1 MTTRRLILR
10 SLSHYRWTAVGV
22 LLSAALGTA
31 VLTGALLVGDCVR
44 YGLTHRVELRLG
56 RIQTAVIGGD
66 RFFRQQLAEEL
77 SKRLAVEVV
86 PAIILPAV
94 AINPD
99 TDRRVNQ
106 VQLIGIDNRFF
117 YLGPPKLGAV
127 IPSLADQV
135 SVLLNEALARR
146 LNVRLG
152 DEIVLRV
159 AKPGLLPR
167 DVAMA
172 GPDESSV
179 AFRSSVER
187 VLPADMFGDFNLFA
201 NQAVPLN
208 VFVPISLIADKIGQ
222 PGKANILLCTVPNR
236 DGSVEAALADS
247 IQIEDLGLELRTLP
261 KNQIELRSPRVFLE
275 PPISAAALAAGQ
287 GGAPTLTYFVNEL
300 RVGDRSTPYSMVTA
314 VSPENFPGLFPAE
327 SRDNPIVLN
336 QWLADD
342 LGAKV
347 GDLLTM
353 QYFLV
358 DDARRLVIVAS
369 AFTVTGIV
377 PMDHPALDR
386 DRMPEFP
393 GLADS
398 ENCREW
404 KPGIP
409 LSLDRIR
416 DKDEKYWDDFRGTP
430 KALIPLSVGQS
441 IWQNR
446 FGNLTAVRWPAAGNS
461 PESIAAA
468 IRKSVKP
475 ASIGLTVQ
483 PIREQADAASAGT
496 SSFGGL
502 FLGLSMFLIAS
513 AVVLIALIFVFGLQ
527 QRLSQA
533 GLLVAVGWPASQ
545 VRRVLIAEAA
555 ILCVAGAALGSL
567 AALGYTAVMI
577 AALES
582 VWSGAVAGA
591 TLWFRP
597 TLRSVLI
604 GGGVSIVIGLAA
616 CTLTLR
622 KPLRRPAR
630 ELLAGPGESAAAK
643 PLPGRVSFWL
653 AWISALLLIP
663 LLLFGW
669 LRPDPGLFFGIGSLM
684 LIAAISITYR
694 WLAWVHKQQTS
705 LKQLSQLARR
715 NTTRRKGRSLAV
727 ILLLAIGVFLVVAVG
742 ANRQNPLSTAHL
754 RSSGTGGFA
763 LFAQSA
769 IDLPKDPGTDEARQ
783 FFNLDATAMKD
794 VGIIPMRIREGD
806 DASCL
811 NLNRAQ
817 QPRIYGVDPKSLGD
831 LNAFPFKDAEYVKH
845 PLGEEKSLLL
855 EYDNFWYLLEKDS
868 GPDVIPAIGDY
879 ATVFWALGK
888 RLGDEIAFTDDKGNP
903 IRLRIVAMLN
913 NSILQ
918 GGLIISE
925 ANFIRRFPSVGGY
938 KAFLIDAPADRR
950 TAVADSLSRSLRD
963 YGLEVVPAVER
974 LMSFAAV
981 ENTYLSIF
989 ALLGGLGLVIGTIG
1003 LGFVVWVN
1011 VLQRAG
1017 ELAMM
1022 RAVGF
1027 TRARL
1032 HALLIR
1038 EHVLLVVFGVV
1049 IGAVC
1054 GLVAVLPAVFSAGN
1068 QVPIVTLS
1076 IMVVVIA
1083 AFGLLWVRL
1092 AATAALRGN
1101 LLDSLRNE

>member
-1 MTTRRLILR
+1 MNSRKLIFR
-10 SLSHYRWTAVGV
+10 SLSHYRWTAAGV
-22 LLSAALGTA
+22 LLSAALGTT

-44 YGLTHRVELRLG
+44 YGLTHRVDLRLG

-66 RFFRQQLAEEL
+66 RFFRRQLAEDL
-77 SKRLAVEVV
+77 KQRLVAEVV
-86 PAIILPAV
+86 PAIVLPAV

-106 VQLIGIDNRFF
+106 VQLVGIDNRFF
-117 YLGPPKLGAV
+117 YLGPPKLGTV
-127 IPSLADQV
+127 IPSLPDQV

-146 LNVRLG
+146 LNIRLG

-167 DVAMA
+167 DVALA
-172 GPDESSV
+172 GPDESSI
-179 AFRSSVER
+179 AFRSSVQR
-187 VLPADMFGDFNLFA
+187 VLPVDMFGDFNLFA
-201 NQAVPLN
+201 NQAAPLN

-222 PGKANILLCTVPNR
+222 SGKANILLCTVPNR

-247 IQIEDLGLELRTLP
+247 LRIEDLGLELRTLA
-261 KNQIELRSPRVFLE
+261 NGQIELRSPRVFLE
-275 PPISAAALAAGQ
+275 PPIVNAALAAGKD
-287 GGAPTLTYFVNEL
+287 ASPSLTYFVNDL
-300 RVGDRSTPYSMVTA
+300 RVDDHSTPYSMVTA
-314 VSPENFPGLFPAE
+314 VAPETYLGLFPAE

-358 DDARRLVIVAS
+358 DDARRLVIAGS
-369 AFTVTGIV
+369 AFKVSGVI

-386 DRMPEFP
+386 DHMPEFP

-398 ENCREW
+398 DNCRDW

-409 LSLDRIR
+409 ISLDKIR
-416 DKDEKYWDDFRGTP
+416 DKDEKYWDDYRGTP

-446 FGNLTAVRWPAAGNS
+446 FGNLTAVRWPVAGNS
-461 PESIAAA
+461 IEDLSAA

-475 ASIGLTVQ
+475 ATLGLTVH
-483 PIREQADAASAGT
+483 PIRDQADAASAGT

-513 AVVLIALIFVFGLQ
+513 AIVLIALIFAFGLQ

-555 ILCVAGAALGSL
+555 ILCVAGAALGTI

-577 AALES
+577 AALQS

-591 TLWFRP
+591 TLWFHP

-604 GGGVSIVIGLAA
+604 GGGISIVIGLAA

-630 ELLAGPGESAAAK
+630 ELLAGPIESAISN
-643 PLPGRVSFWL
+643 PTPGRINSWIG
-653 AWISALLLIP
+653 WISALVVIP
-663 LLLFGW
+663 MLLFGW
-669 LRPDPGLFFGIGSLM
+669 IRPDPGLFFGIGSLIM
-684 LIAAISITYR
+684 IAAISFAYR

-705 LKQLSQLARR
+705 LTQLSQLARR
-715 NTTRRKGRSLAV
+715 NTTRRKSRSLAV
-727 ILLLAIGVFLVVAVG
+727 ILLLAVGVFLVVAVG
-742 ANRQNPLSTAHL
+742 ANRQNPLATAHL

-769 IDLPKDPGTDEARQ
+769 IDLPKDPGTDEGRQ
-783 FFNLDATAMKD
+783 FFNLDAAAMND
-794 VGIIPMRIREGD
+794 VSIIPMRVREGD

-817 QPRIYGVDPKSLGD
+817 QPRICGVDPKRLTD
-831 LNAFPFKDAEYVKH
+831 LNAFTFKDAQDVK
-845 PLGEEKSLLL
+845 PAGGEEKTVLLKH
-855 EYDNFWYLLEKDS
+855 DTFWHLLDS
-868 GPDVIPAIGDY
+868 DPGPNVIPAVGDY
-879 ATVFWALGK
+879 ATIFWALGK
-888 RLGDEIAFTDDKGNP
+888 KLGDEIGFTDDKGNP
-903 IRLRIVAMLN
+903 VRLRIVGMLN

-938 KAFLIDAPADRR
+938 KAFLIDTPPDRR
-950 TAVADSLSRSLRD
+950 TAVADALSRSLRD
-963 YGLEVVPAVER
+963 YGLEIEPAVDR
-974 LMSFAAV
+974 LAMFAAV

-989 ALLGGLGLVIGTIG
+989 ALLGGLGLIIGTIG

-1011 VLQRAG
+1011 VLQRSG

-1027 TRARL
+1027 TRPHL

-1038 EHVLLVVFGVV
+1038 EHVLLVLLGVFV
-1049 IGAVC
+1049 GAAC
-1054 GLVAVLPAVFSAGN
+1054 GLVAVLPAIRSAGN
-1068 QVPIVTLS
+1068 QIPLLMLS
-1076 IMVVVIA
+1076 ATAVVIA

-1092 AATAALRGN
+1092 ATTAALRGN

>member
-1 MTTRRLILR
+1 MNARRLILR
-10 SLSHYRWTAVGV
+10 SLSHYRWTSAGV

-56 RIQTAVIGGD
+56 RIQTALIGGD
-66 RFFRQQLAEEL
+66 RFFRQQLAEDL
-77 SKRLAVEVV
+77 SKRLAADVV

-99 TDRRVNQ
+99 TDRRVNS
-106 VQLIGIDNRFF
+106 VQLVGIDDHFF
-117 YLGPPKLGAV
+117 RLGPTTTNPPQFGLDSV
-127 IPSLADQV
+127 I
-135 SVLLNEALARR
+135 LNEALARR
-146 LNVRLG
+146 LDIQPG
-152 DEIVLRV
+152 GEIVLRV

-167 DVAMA
+167 DVALA
-172 GPDESSV
+172 GPDESSI
-179 AFRSSVER
+179 AFRPTIAAVAS
-187 VLPADMFGDFNLFA
+187 ADDFGDFNLFA
-201 NQAVPLN
+201 NQAAPLN
-208 VFVPISLIADKIGQ
+208 VFVPLSMIADKIGQ
-222 PGKANILLCTVPNR
+222 TGKANILLCTVPNR
-236 DGSVEAALADS
+236 DGSVEAALAES
-247 IQIEDLGLELRTLP
+247 IRIEDFGLELRNLA
-261 KNQIELRSPRVFLE
+261 NGQIELRSPRVFLE
-275 PPISAAALAAGQ
+275 PPIVAAAMTAGK
-287 GGAPTLTYFVNEL
+287 GASPALTYFVNEL
-300 RVGDRSTPYSMVTA
+300 RIGDRVTPYSIVTA
-314 VSPENFPGLFPAE
+314 VLPDTNPGLFPAD

-347 GDLLTM
+347 GDMLTM
-353 QYFLV
+353 QYYLV
-358 DDARRLVIVAS
+358 DDARRLVIAAS
-369 AFTVTGIV
+369 AFTVCSIV

-398 ENCREW
+398 KNCRDW

-409 LSLDRIR
+409 LALDRIR

-430 KALIPLSVGQS
+430 KALIPLATGQT

-461 PESIAAA
+461 PEAIATA

-475 ASIGLTVQ
+475 SASGLTVQ
-483 PIREQADAASAGT
+483 PIRDQADAASAGT

-513 AVVLIALIFVFGLQ
+513 AIVLIALIFAFGLQ
-527 QRLSQA
+527 QRLSEA

-545 VRRVLIAEAA
+545 VRRVLLAEAA
-555 ILCVAGAALGSL
+555 ILCVAGAVLGSL

-577 AALES
+577 TALES

-591 TLWFRP
+591 TLWFHP

-604 GGGVSIVIGLAA
+604 GGSISIVIGLAA
-616 CTLTLR
+616 CTMTLR

-630 ELLAGPGESAAAK
+630 ELLAGPDESSTSSSI
-643 PLPGRVSFWL
+643 PGRVNAWL
-653 AWISALLLIP
+653 GGTCALAAIP
-663 LLLFGW
+663 LLIVGLIN
-669 LRPDPGLFFGIGSLM
+669 PDPGLFFGIGSLM
-684 LIAAISITYR
+684 LIGAISIAYR
-694 WLAWVHKQQTS
+694 WLAWIHDKHTS
-705 LKQLSQLARR
+705 LSRLSQLARR

-742 ANRQNPLSTAHL
+742 ANRQNPLATAHL

-769 IDLPKDPGTDEARQ
+769 IDLPKDPGTDEGRS
-783 FFNLDATAMKD
+783 FFNLDAAATKD
-794 VGIIPMRIREGD
+794 VGVIPMRVREGD

-817 QPRIYGVDPKSLGD
+817 QPRIYGVDSARLTD
-831 LNAFPFKDAEYVKH
+831 LNAFRFKDAQYR
-845 PLGEEKSLLL
+845 PFCGLFDEKSVSLKYGTFWRLLDDDL
-855 EYDNFWYLLEKDS
+855 GSDCIS
-868 GPDVIPAIGDY
+868 AVGDY
-879 ATVFWALGK
+879 ATVYWALGK

-903 IRLRIVAMLN
+903 IRLRIVGMLN

-938 KAFLIDAPADRR
+938 KAFLIDAPADRQ
-950 TAVADSLSRSLRD
+950 TVVADALSHSLRD
-963 YGLEVVPAVER
+963 YGLEVTPAVER
-974 LMSFAAV
+974 LAMFAAV

-1011 VLQRAG
+1011 VLQRSG

-1027 TRARL
+1027 ARPRL
-1032 HALLIR
+1032 HALLIG
-1038 EHVLLVVFGVV
+1038 EHILLVLLGVV

-1054 GLVAVLPAVFSAGN
+1054 GLVAVLPAIRSAGN
-1068 QVPIVTLS
+1068 QVPIVPLVVL
-1076 IMVVVIA
+1076 VVVIA
-1083 AFGLLWVRL
+1083 ACGLLWVRL
-1092 AATAALRGN
+1092 AAAAALRGN
-1101 LLDSLRNE
+1101 LLDALRNE

>member
-1 MTTRRLILR
+1 MNTRQLISR
-10 SLSHYRWTAVGV
+10 SLSHYRWTAAGV
-22 LLSAALGTA
+22 LMSAALGTA
-31 VLTGALLVGDCVR
+31 VLTGALLVGDCVS
-44 YGLTHRVELRLG
+44 YGLKHRVELRLG
-56 RIQTAVIGGD
+56 RIQTALVGGD
-66 RFFRQQLAEEL
+66 RFFRQQLADDL
-77 SKRLAVEVV
+77 SKRLAADVV

-106 VQLIGIDNRFF
+106 VQLIGVPNRYF
-117 YLGPPKLGAV
+117 YLGPPKLGV
-127 IPSLADQV
+127 CIPSFADQV
-135 SVLLNEALARR
+135 SVLLNQTMAHR
-146 LNVRLG
+146 LDIRLG

-172 GPDESSV
+172 GPDESSI
-179 AFRSSVER
+179 AFRSTVER
-187 VLPADMFGDFNLFA
+187 ILPPDLFGDFNLFA
-201 NQAVPLN
+201 NQAAPLN

-222 PGKANILLCTVPNR
+222 PGKANMLLCTVPNR
-236 DGSVEAALADS
+236 DGSVEAALVDS
-247 IQIEDLGLELRTLP
+247 IQIEDLGLELRTLAKGP
-261 KNQIELRSPRVFLE
+261 IELRSPRVFLE
-275 PPISAAALAAGQ
+275 PPIVAAALATGT
-287 GGAPTLTYFVNEL
+287 GASPSLTYFVNEL
-300 RVGDRSTPYSMVTA
+300 KIGDRATPYSMVTA
-314 VSPENFPGLFPAE
+314 VSPDRIPGLFPAE
-327 SRDNPIVLN
+327 TKDNPIILN

-353 QYFLV
+353 QYYLV
-358 DDARRLVIVAS
+358 DDARRLVIAAS

-386 DRMPEFP
+386 ELMPEFP
-393 GLADS
+393 GLVDS
-398 ENCREW
+398 ENCRDW

-416 DKDEKYWDDFRGTP
+416 DKDEKYWDEYRGTP

-461 PESIAAA
+461 METLAAS

-475 ASIGLTVQ
+475 SSIGLTVQ
-483 PIREQADAASAGT
+483 PIREKADAASAGT

-502 FLGLSMFLIAS
+502 FLGLSFFLIAS
-513 AVVLIALIFVFGLQ
+513 AVVLIALIFTFGLQ

-533 GLLVAVGWPASQ
+533 GLFVAVGWPVPQ

-555 ILCVAGAALGSL
+555 ILCVAGTALGSL

-582 VWSGAVAGA
+582 VWSGAIAGA
-591 TLWFRP
+591 TLWFHP

-604 GGGVSIVIGLAA
+604 GGGISIVIGLAA

-622 KPLRRPAR
+622 RPLRRPAR
-630 ELLAGPGESAAAK
+630 ELLAGSVETAVSNAT
-643 PLPGRVSFWL
+643 PGRISRWL
-653 AWISALLLIP
+653 AWICGLAVIP
-663 LLLFGW
+663 LLLVGGFH
-669 LRPDPGLFFGIGSLM
+669 PDPGLFFGVGSL
-684 LIAAISITYR
+684 LLVGALSFAYR
-694 WLAWVHKQQTS
+694 WLAWIHDKQSS
-705 LKQLSQLARR
+705 LSQLSQLARR

-727 ILLLAIGVFLVVAVG
+727 ILLLAVGVFLIVAVG
-742 ANRQNPLSTAHL
+742 ANRQNPLGTAHL

-769 IDLPKDPGTDEARQ
+769 IDLPKDPGSDEGQQ
-783 FFNLDATAMKD
+783 FFNLDAAAMTD
-794 VGIIPMRIREGD
+794 VGVIPMRVREGD

-817 QPRIYGVDPKSLGD
+817 QPRIYGVEPKRLTDLLKEEHPGPFSFKKTGGSWSSLDTD
-831 LNAFPFKDAEYVKH
+831 L
-845 PLGEEKSLLL
+845 GS
-855 EYDNFWYLLEKDS
+855 
-868 GPDVIPAIGDY
+868 DVIPTVGDY
-879 ATVFWALGK
+879 ATVYWALGK
-888 RLGDEIAFTDDKGNP
+888 QLGDELGFTDDKGNP
-903 IRLRIVAMLN
+903 VRLRIVGMLN

-925 ANFIRRFPSVGGY
+925 SNFIRRFPSVGGY
-938 KAFLIDAPADRR
+938 KAFLIDAPADRQ
-950 TAVADSLSRSLRD
+950 TAVADALSHSLRD
-963 YGLEVVPAVER
+963 YGLEVVSAVDR
-974 LMSFAAV
+974 LMTFAAV

-989 ALLGGLGLVIGTIG
+989 ALLGGLGLIIGTLG

-1011 VLQRAG
+1011 VLQRSG

-1027 TRARL
+1027 TRTRL

-1038 EHVLLVVFGVV
+1038 EHVLLVILGVV

-1054 GLVAVLPAVFSAGN
+1054 GLVAVLPAILSAGN
-1068 QVPIVTLS
+1068 QVPIVPLVLLT
-1076 IMVVVIA
+1076 VVIA
-1083 AFGLLWVRL
+1083 ACGLLWIRL
-1092 AATAALRGN
+1092 ATTAALRGN
-1101 LLDSLRNE
+1101 LLEALRKE